1 MKAAFVLTAVLSIAC
16 AQPQSEPARTT
27 RAITLVENDLYV
39 YGEAAAERD
48 TLSILHLVLGSGAGG
63 TCYSDLYTLHLDA
76 SDGWTA
82 GTAPWKTVSS
92 DRSTPLGSNS
102 WAVASADGEEIL
114 FYGQSLCPQQLTLE
128 ASSPH
133 PFKASSG
140 SVIFERD
147 DGKWSQSDTASDIFG
162 PRLVKSDEP
171 VPVQVVDQKNRVVY
185 TFVYDAFNPQ
195 LGTQLWT
202 FSTDHLPSD
211 IAKSAKNT
219 TMTTTQPPAP
229 PPVTP
234 PPTNST
240 NATLPAPPPP
250 PTQAPVVLA
259 PFVDIGAAVYLDG
272 TIVVIGGGRASGE
285 KLVGDEVD
293 AGSGYYKM
301 DRCWIYT
308 IASNQ
313 WRVQNLT
320 AAGGDLPLPRRLA
333 ALLVVGTKIYM
344 HGGNT
349 TRTDSTD
356 QYAKDLWILDT
367 ATWQWTSGPSSPMG
381 RASHTLIRHNNTL
394 LSLSG
399 FDFETTKAKAAKNSF
414 VMVYDLD
421 ATTWGSQFG
430 QVNQSF
436 FQQHSIAI
444 IGGAVAG
451 FVLFLLLASI
461 ASRLWRKHTHK
472 RSGLGELKRRNRS
485 SKAFLSAAATGPQV
499 AGAAISKTRGSCL
512 SSDVRFS
519 GQASN
524 DRDVN
529 YGPQSG
535 HETHIDLSTLTPQP
549 DQQQYNP
556 YASVHHQQQ
565 VPLMNANALEQ
576 QEVNLEPYV
585 DDDESAIRNPIPQ
598 HPIEP
603 SHRSDHTTPRR

>member
-1 MKAAFVLTAVLSIAC
+1 MRVALILTVLLSLAC

-27 RAITLVENDLYV
+27 RAITLIENDLYV
-39 YGEAAAERD
+39 YG
-48 TLSILHLVLGSGAGG
+48 GSGAGG

-92 DRSTPLGSNS
+92 DRSTPLGSTS
-102 WAVASADGEEIL
+102 WAVPSADGEKIL

-140 SVIFERD
+140 SVIFEHD
-147 DGKWSQSDTASDIFG
+147 DGKWSRSEAASDIFG

-202 FSTDHLPSD
+202 FSTDHLPAD
-211 IAKSAKNT
+211 IVKSAKNT
-219 TMTTTQPPAP
+219 TMVTTQPPAP
-229 PPVTP
+229 PPPPPPVTP
-234 PPTNST
+234 PSTNGT
-240 NATLPAPPPP
+240 NATLPVPPPP
-250 PTQAPVVLA
+250 PAPAPAPIVLA
-259 PFVDIGAAVYLDG
+259 PFVDVGAAVYLNG
-272 TIVVIGGGRASGE
+272 TIVVIGGGKGAGE
-285 KLVGDEVD
+285 KLTGDDVD
-293 AGSGYYKM
+293 ASTGFYKM

-308 IASNQ
+308 VANNQ

-320 AAGGDLPLPRRLA
+320 AVGGNLPLPRRLA

-349 TRTDSTD
+349 TQTDPTD
-356 QYAKDLWILDT
+356 QYAKDFWILDT
-367 ATWQWTSGPSSPMG
+367 LTWQWASGPSSPTG
-381 RASHTLIRHNNTL
+381 RASHTLLQYNNTL
-394 LSLSG
+394 LSVSG
-399 FDFETTKAKAAKNSF
+399 FDFETSKAKAAKNSF
-414 VMVYDLD
+414 VMLYDLD
-421 ATTWGSQFG
+421 NATWGSQFG
-430 QVNQSF
+430 RVNQSF

-444 IGGAVAG
+444 IGGSVAG

-485 SKAFLSAAATGPQV
+485 SKAFLSSAATVSQGSL
-499 AGAAISKTRGSCL
+499 AANSKARGSRP

-519 GQASN
+519 GQTLN
-524 DRDVN
+524 ERDVN
-529 YGPQSG
+529 YQSRSG
-535 HETHIDLSTLTPQP
+535 DETHIDLSTLTPQP

-556 YASVHHQQQ
+556 YASVHQQQQ
-565 VPLMNANALEQ
+565 VPLMNDNALEQ
-576 QEVNLEPYV
+576 QEVTLEPYA
-585 DDDESAIRNPIPQ
+585 DDDPSPQ
-598 HPIEP
+598 HLNQV
-603 SHRSDHTTPRR
+603 SHRSDNTTSRG

>member
-1 MKAAFVLTAVLSIAC
+1 M
-16 AQPQSEPARTT
+16 E
-27 RAITLVENDLYV
+27 
-39 YGEAAAERD
+39 
-48 TLSILHLVLGSGAGG
+48 
-63 TCYSDLYTLHLDA
+63 
-76 SDGWTA
+76 
-82 GTAPWKTVSS
+82 
-92 DRSTPLGSNS
+92 
-102 WAVASADGEEIL
+102 
-114 FYGQSLCPQQLTLE
+114 QLTLE

-140 SVIFERD
+140 SVIFEHD

-171 VPVQVVDQKNRVVY
+171 VPVQVVDHKNRVVY

-229 PPVTP
+229 SPVTP

-250 PTQAPVVLA
+250 PTQTPVVLA

-320 AAGGDLPLPRRLA
+320 
-333 ALLVVGTKIYM
+333 
-344 HGGNT
+344 
-349 TRTDSTD
+349 
-356 QYAKDLWILDT
+356 
-367 ATWQWTSGPSSPMG
+367 
-381 RASHTLIRHNNTL
+381 
-394 LSLSG
+394 
-399 FDFETTKAKAAKNSF
+399 TKAKAAKNSF

-421 ATTWGSQFG
+421 TTTWGSQFG
-430 QVNQSF
+430 RVNQSF

-499 AGAAISKTRGSCL
+499 AGAAISKTRGSRP

-529 YGPQSG
+529 YEPQSG
-535 HETHIDLSTLTPQP
+535 HETYIDLSTLTPQP
-549 DQQQYNP
+549 NQQQYNP
-556 YASVHHQQQ
+556 YASVHQQQQ
-565 VPLMNANALEQ
+565 VPLMNANALDQ

-603 SHRSDHTTPRR
+603 SHRSNHTTPRG

>member
-27 RAITLVENDLYV
+27 RAITLIENDLYV
-39 YGEAAAERD
+39 YG
-48 TLSILHLVLGSGAGG
+48 GSGAGG

-76 SDGWTA
+76 TDGWTA

-102 WAVASADGEEIL
+102 WAVASDDGEKIL

-140 SVIFERD
+140 SVIFEHD

-171 VPVQVVDQKNRVVY
+171 VPVQVVDHKNRVVY

-229 PPVTP
+229 SPVTP

-349 TRTDSTD
+349 TQTDPTD

-421 ATTWGSQFG
+421 TTTWGSQFG
-430 QVNQSF
+430 RVNQSF

-499 AGAAISKTRGSCL
+499 AGAAISKTRGSRP

-529 YGPQSG
+529 YEPQSG
-535 HETHIDLSTLTPQP
+535 HETYIDLSTLTPQP
-549 DQQQYNP
+549 EQQYNP
-556 YASVHHQQQ
+556 YASVHQQQQ
-565 VPLMNANALEQ
+565 VPLMNANALDQ

-598 HPIEP
+598 HHIEP
-603 SHRSDHTTPRR
+603 SHRSNHTTPRG